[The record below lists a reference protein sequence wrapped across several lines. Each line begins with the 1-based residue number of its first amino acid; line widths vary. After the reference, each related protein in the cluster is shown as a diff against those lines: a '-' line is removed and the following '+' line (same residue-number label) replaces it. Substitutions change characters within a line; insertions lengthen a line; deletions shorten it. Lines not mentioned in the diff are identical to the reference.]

1 MAAKATAVM
10 AEEENVGGGFGRL
23 GRAGLRFRG
32 PLDAL
37 VFSSAG
43 CFSSRACAWLKRGE
57 ETRRAECGL
66 YAAIRQLWRPK
77 NGERLQRSEGG
88 SAWRKSRGFW
98 PWQALLMRDGCEHG
112 RSDQP
117 LKLAKMLPGVP
128 AHGGLGD
135 EGGDCTA

>member
-1 MAAKATAVM
+1 MQSFPLWKEVAAKATAVM
-10 AEEENVGGGFGRL
+10 AEEEKVGGGFGRL

-77 NGERLQRSEGG
+77 MERGCKGVREGVHG
-88 SAWRKSRGFW
+88 VNRVVFGRGK
-98 PWQALLMRDGCEHG
+98 RC
-112 RSDQP
+112 
-117 LKLAKMLPGVP
+117 
-128 AHGGLGD
+128 
-135 EGGDCTA
+135 